1 MPASVIDAPAASD
14 LPAVALPPNAARLLD
29 GALRALLAPLA
40 HDSVVAW
47 RDAIRAPL
55 MALADADTLGI
66 HLPFLPAAAAWDAPH
81 VSAALLADFVHGY
94 QHRDLVAQRIATRG
108 LEVAHQLEVVDP
120 PTLRASRF
128 YNEFQRPHRLF
139 DTVHIRTPL
148 GGGGVARFWLTRER
162 ESVEPLDAG
171 RAAMLRLVA
180 PALRAGVAT
189 WRRLGDQRAA
199 LASLLDRMSDGVL
212 LFDLAGV
219 PVHANAHAARLLAD
233 DPEAA
238 RVRAAAQQAAWA
250 LGAARRPARGAAGPP
265 DPAASARQAAASACD
280 VRTACRGYRLEA
292 TVADDGLFGRDPTV
306 LVLVRPAAAPTDD
319 ALRARYRLTPREVAV
334 ARLMAEGLSNGEVA
348 ERLGVT
354 LTTARNHAARVLLKL
369 GVGKRDRIAPLL
381 RGSAGA
387 EDGAVS

>member
-1 MPASVIDAPAASD
+1 
-14 LPAVALPPNAARLLD
+14 
-29 GALRALLAPLA
+29 
-40 HDSVVAW
+40 
-47 RDAIRAPL
+47 
-55 MALADADTLGI
+55 
-66 HLPFLPAAAAWDAPH
+66 

-120 PTLRASRF
+120 PALRASRF

-162 ESVEPLDAG
+162 ESVEPPDAG

-250 LGAARRPARGAAGPP
+250 LGAARRRPGRPEAA
-265 DPAASARQAAASACD
+265 AAARQAAAASQD
-280 VRTACRGYRLEA
+280 VRTARRTYRLEA
-292 TVADDGLFGRDPTV
+292 TVAAEGLFGRDPTA
-306 LVLVRPAAAPTDD
+306 LVLVRAAGAAPLTDD
-319 ALRARYRLTPREVAV
+319 ALRARYGLTRQEVV
-334 ARLMAEGLSNGEVA
+334 VTRLMAEGLSNGEVA

-354 LTTARNHAARVLLKL
+354 LTTARNHAAHVLLKL
-369 GVGKRDRIAPLL
+369 GVGKRARIAPLL
-381 RGSAGA
+381 QGGAG
-387 EDGAVS
+387 E